1 MFQKSIEQAAAG
13 IAKYAAKEIELTA
26 HKKVKIADVATAEA
40 AAGGAYLDG
49 TPGEHLD
56 RVLRL
61 QAEVRAIGMAID
73 TCRARRAD
81 AVFEKR
87 EADIA
92 ALRKRVDGLKQ
103 ERETLTA
110 KVEKHTKALGEL
122 LGIEVGIVA
131 TTPGQTSRLQQL
143 QVQAGGLEEKIDR
156 LQGGALPPASMVDLQ
171 DSLATA
177 DEVAMAVL
185 TDESSC
191 PTAAAVQQ
199 WYADCARASHQPFG
213 EHSRRIYLVWTNGE
227 IDYER
232 SYIDVFDFCRPSG
245 ALSIHT
251 GQPLLNLAS
260 GTFRA
265 RKPDPE
271 VAPAARA

>member
-1 MFQKSIEQAAAG
+1 MLLSVEASTVSG
-13 IAKYAAKEIELTA
+13 S
-26 HKKVKIADVATAEA
+26 ATQESPARLRS
-40 AAGGAYLDG
+40 GGRIL
-49 TPGEHLD
+49 PS
-56 RVLRL
+56 
-61 QAEVRAIGMAID
+61 
-73 TCRARRAD
+73 RR
-81 AVFEKR
+81 
-87 EADIA
+87 
-92 ALRKRVDGLKQ
+92 
-103 ERETLTA
+103 
-110 KVEKHTKALGEL
+110 
-122 LGIEVGIVA
+122 
-131 TTPGQTSRLQQL
+131 
-143 QVQAGGLEEKIDR
+143 
-156 LQGGALPPASMVDLQ
+156 PPAG
-171 DSLATA
+171 
-177 DEVAMAVL
+177 EP
-185 TDESSC
+185 SS
-191 PTAAAVQQ
+191 PAAAAVQQ